1 MGITCRPMGKLRK
14 DFKRIE
20 NENEREKK
28 AVRKALKGKDKNKQ
42 PA

>member
-1 MGITCRPMGKLRK
+1 MGITCKPMGKLRK

-20 NENEREKK
+20 NENEKEKK
-28 AVRKALKGKDKNKQ
+28 AVRKALKGKGKNKQ